1 MTKLDVT
8 NTVNKS
14 YKSSP
19 SFFYYMGNKKLILV
33 TIILLVL
40 FSYTYAFTYESYTYT
55 VDLNED
61 KPLHTIQA
69 VIDITEQTDNFEIS
83 LVPRIENLNVVID
96 DEVTK
101 CNLIEEIGY
110 SVLNCLPLEDE
121 GKHFITINFNSNYP
135 VFNVEDKVL
144 YKTSFDTFNQINYFT
159 FLLKL
164 SEGSVIPQ
172 EEGRDSSFF
181 ITPKDPK
188 EDSIYSD
195 GRRIILLWE
204 EETISQDYEISVL
217 IEGLNQ
223 PLSNVFIPVI
233 ITLLVLVTLI
243 YRYRNK
249 NSKEAVEAVLIE
261 KEEKIVEV
269 LKHAEKHTMW
279 QKQLQ
284 RETGFSKAKLSR
296 TLNDLEKRGIIKKEP
311 VGNTNKIHLK
321 I

>member
-181 ITPKDPK
+181 ITPK